1 MNEPSPAFERLR
13 RAGVAAWSL
22 AGILLVLAVLI
33 WLIVQFRII
42 WTPLILAVI
51 LVYLFNPLVE
61 RLSRRK
67 VPRVVGGCLSYVLF
81 GGLVVLIGF
90 LVLPVVTS
98 QATELGDR
106 LPELTERL
114 SQWVADVGDRFGV
127 PISATRL
134 ESIVAEIQAWLQDP
148 SNQEV
153 ILEGI
158 GQVGEIAL
166 GVVEIVLLVLLAPVL
181 ALYILM
187 DAPGLRQ
194 AAVGLVPENLREE
207 VTHVSNTVAK
217 AIGGFVRGQ
226 LLVALIVGLL
236 SSLGLL
242 MLDLPFWLIVGLI
255 AGFLNI
261 IPFVGPWVGGILG
274 VMTAL
279 VAGDVSKALWV
290 AVIFAIIQQLD
301 NHLIS
306 PVILRYTVKLH
317 PVMIILALLVGGS
330 IGGLFGVLIAVPLT
344 AALKILISHVWR
356 TRVLGESW
364 EEAQEAV
371 LVEVEPGRLAERIRR
386 VAELEVRELSD
397 KFAHH
402 DPPESAD

>member
-1 MNEPSPAFERLR
+1 M
-13 RAGVAAWSL
+13 AAWSV
-22 AGILLVLAVLI
+22 AGILLVIAVLI
-33 WLIVQFRII
+33 WLLIQFRII
-42 WTPLILAVI
+42 WIPLILAII
-51 LVYLFNPLVE
+51 LVYIFNPLVE
-61 RLSRRK
+61 RLARRK
-67 VPRVVGGCLSYVLF
+67 VPRVVGGCFSYVLF
-81 GGLVVLIGF
+81 GGLVVLVGF

-114 SQWVADVGDRFGV
+114 SGWVADVGDRFGV
-127 PISATRL
+127 PISATQL
-134 ESIVAEIQAWLQDP
+134 ESVVDEIQAWLQDP

-187 DAPGLRQ
+187 DAPGLRR
-194 AAVGLVPENLREE
+194 AAVGLVPEDMREE
-207 VTHVSNTVAK
+207 VIHVSNTVAK

-242 MLDLPFWLIVGLI
+242 VLDLPFWLIVGLI

-279 VAGDVSKALWV
+279 VAGEVGKAVWV

-317 PVMIILALLVGGS
+317 PVMIILALLAGGS

-344 AALKILISHVWR
+344 AALKILMGHVWR

-364 EEAQEAV
+364 QEATEAV
-371 LVEVEPGRLAERIRR
+371 LVEVEPSRLAERIRR
-386 VAELEVRELSD
+386 VAEIEVQELSD
-397 KFAHH
+397 KLTHH
-402 DPPESAD
+402 DPPSSPD

>member
-1 MNEPSPAFERLR
+1 M
-13 RAGVAAWSL
+13 
-22 AGILLVLAVLI
+22 I